1 MASPHLSP
9 HGSVTSLGGKQDL
22 VKLAIQ
28 ADPSRPHTQ
37 PLLLIV
43 SQSQHL
49 ANIIADVC
57 GQWGLHNAEQY
68 ALKYA
73 DQPPTVTLPSGKIG
87 YITEENRHK
96 LKNGDI
102 LRIALKPATQAKES
116 HEKIRSSRVEERRRA
131 IDELYMLS
139 KDYTFALEF
148 MKLNGISV
156 LMVMV
161 ENSQLMDDVEILQL
175 ASILGAFLEL
185 MEHSIV
191 SWDSL
196 TENFVK
202 KLINFVDK
210 SLKQRDYFRSG
221 VVSRSLSILE
231 SIVVNSPKFYETIA
245 KEVTVSSTV
254 PFLEKQDTSVKYSTL
269 AFINAMISKAADQEA
284 VLNDLR
290 EKRFNRMLNDHILTP
305 FQGHVPQE
313 IAHELYV
320 YQCHVMNLAERHMK
334 NRFIPGDPLME
345 DELRML
351 PARAFPE
358 EIARSSK
365 IPESLWKQLG
375 FLSGDPRAELC
386 DTPPGVLALHCMGYL
401 AKNKHDVFNQLLFG
415 HTDNQCPFAHASSM
429 LTRVLCQ
436 LFHVGEP
443 PSEIGYEFIPCLVW
457 ANDPFKDVYCIT
469 IQLLYKTWREMRA
482 SIHDL
487 EKVMAVVTKQ
497 ISIILQ
503 TGSSTLTTFDFF
515 KTRLFELSYKK
526 ITESEENSQLLE
538 EGVLKSKPV
547 QELCAEIR
555 PEIIQL
561 VREERLRHLVEGAS
575 FPKVR
580 RGRDRDQFFY
590 CRLSPNHKVIHF
602 GDYGGSQQPPLEAL
616 DKKIQVS
623 DMRLE
628 VGTTCPHAQAKKS
641 ANHNIF
647 SVFYEGEEHLD
658 FIAPNVTVFNIWID
672 GLSVLLGKSMQ
683 SRASTEDVETLLNMD
698 LKLRLLDIE
707 NINIPSQPPA
717 IPKEPADY
725 DFYYKLDN

>member
-1 MASPHLSP
+1 MASPHLSS
-9 HGSVTSLGGKQDL
+9 HGSVSSMGKQDM

-28 ADPSRPHTQ
+28 SDPSRPQTQ

-43 SQSQHL
+43 SQAQQL
-49 ANIIADVC
+49 AGIIADVC
-57 GQWGLHNAEQY
+57 GQWGLPNADQY

-73 DQPPTVTLPSGKIG
+73 DPFPNAIPSGKIG

-102 LRIALKPATQAKES
+102 LRIAFKPDTQAKES
-116 HEKIRSSRVEERRRA
+116 YEKVRSTNPDERRRA
-131 IDELYMLS
+131 IDELFLLS

-148 MKLNGISV
+148 IKLKGV
-156 LMVMV
+156 WLLMTMV
-161 ENSQLMDDVEILQL
+161 ETCQLTNDLEIVQL

-191 SWDSL
+191 SWDGLS
-196 TENFVK
+196 ENFVK

-210 SLKQRDYFRSG
+210 SLKQRESFRSS
-221 VVSRSLSILE
+221 VVSRSLGILE
-231 SIVVNSPKFYETIA
+231 SIVVNSPKFYQTIA
-245 KEVTVSSTV
+245 KEVSVSSTT
-254 PFLEKQDTSVKYSTL
+254 PFLNKQDKNVKYSTL
-269 AFINAMISKAADQEA
+269 AFINAMISKAANQES

-290 EKRFNRMLNDHILTP
+290 EKLFNRLLNDHILSF
-305 FQGHVPQE
+305 FQGLVPQE

-334 NRFIPGDPLME
+334 TPFIAGDPMME
-345 DELRML
+345 DDLRTL
-351 PARAFPE
+351 PVRAFPE
-358 EIARSSK
+358 EYARSSK
-365 IPESLWKQLG
+365 VSETMWKQLG
-375 FLSGDPRAELC
+375 FLSGDPRTELA
-386 DTPPGVLALHCMGYL
+386 DTPPGVLALQCMVYL
-401 AKNKHDVFNQLLFG
+401 AKTKHDVFTQLLFG
-415 HTDNQCPFAHASSM
+415 HTDNQCPFAHASAM
-429 LTRVLCQ
+429 LTKVLCQ
-436 LFHVGEP
+436 LFHVGEA
-443 PSEIGYEFIPCLVW
+443 PSEIGYEFIPCFVW
-457 ANDPFKDVYCIT
+457 AADPFKDVFCVT
-469 IQLLYKTWREMRA
+469 VQLLYKTWREMRA

-487 EKVMAVVTKQ
+487 EKVMAVVMKQ
-497 ISIILQ
+497 IGIILQ
-503 TGSSTLTTFDFF
+503 TSSTTLISFDVFR
-515 KTRLFELSYKK
+515 TRLFELSYKK

-561 VREERLRHLVEGAS
+561 VREERLRHLCEGAS
-575 FPKVR
+575 FPKIK

-590 CRLSPNHKVIHF
+590 CRLSPNHKVLHF
-602 GDYGGSQQPPLEAL
+602 GDYSGSQPPPLEAL

-628 VGTTCPHAQAKKS
+628 VGSNCPHAQAKKS
-641 ANHNIF
+641 ANQNIF
-647 SVFYEGEEHLD
+647 SLFYEGEEHLD
-658 FIAPNVTVFNIWID
+658 FIAPNETVFNIWID
-672 GLSVLLGKSMQ
+672 GLSVLLGKPMQ
-683 SRASTEDVETLLNMD
+683 SKASTEDVETLLNMD

-717 IPKEPADY
+717 IPKEPVDY

>member
-1 MASPHLSP
+1 MAVPHLTS
-9 HGSVTSLGGKQDL
+9 HASVTSLGKQDQ

-28 ADPSRPHTQ
+28 SDPSLPQTQ

-43 SQSQHL
+43 SQTQHL
-49 ANIIADVC
+49 ASIIVDVC
-57 GQWGLHNAEQY
+57 GQWGFHNPDNY

-73 DQPPTVTLPSGKIG
+73 DPPPNVAPSGKIG
-87 YITEENRHK
+87 YITEDNRQK

-102 LRIALKPATQAKES
+102 LRIALKPHIQAKES
-116 HEKIRSSRVEERRRA
+116 YERIRSQKLEERKRA
-131 IDELYMLS
+131 IDELFMLS

-148 MKLNGISV
+148 IKLNGISL
-156 LMVMV
+156 LMSMV
-161 ENSQLMDDVEILQL
+161 ENSQLVNDIEIMQL
-175 ASILGAFLEL
+175 ASILGAFLDL

-210 SLKQRDYFRSG
+210 SLKQREYFRAG
-221 VVSRSLSILE
+221 VVSRSLGILE
-231 SIVVNSPKFYETIA
+231 SIVVNSPRFYETIA
-245 KEVTVSSTV
+245 KEVSVSSPV
-254 PFLEKQDTSVKYSTL
+254 PFLEKQDTNVKFSTL
-269 AFINAMISKAADQEA
+269 AFINAMISKANNQES
-284 VLNDLR
+284 VLNELR
-290 EKRFNRMLNDHILTP
+290 ERRFNRLLLDHILNH
-305 FQGHVPQE
+305 FQGIVPQE

-320 YQCHVMNLAERHMK
+320 YQSHVMNLAERHMK
-334 NRFIPGDPLME
+334 TKFVTGDSDME
-345 DELRML
+345 EDLRLL
-351 PARAFPE
+351 PTRAFPDE
-358 EIARSSK
+358 YARGQK
-365 IPESLWKQLG
+365 IQENHWKQLG
-375 FLSGDPRAELC
+375 FLKGDPRAELAEA
-386 DTPPGVLALHCMGYL
+386 PPGVLALHCMIYL
-401 AKNKHDVFNQLLFG
+401 AKTKHDVFTQLLFA
-415 HTDNQCPFAHASSM
+415 HTDNQCPFAHASAM
-429 LTRVLCQ
+429 LTKVLCQ
-436 LFHVGEP
+436 LFRIGEP
-443 PSEIGYEFIPCLVW
+443 PSEIGYEFIPCFVW
-457 ANDPFKDVYCIT
+457 ASDPFKEIYCIT

-503 TGSSTLTTFDFF
+503 TGSSTLATFEVF
-515 KTRLFELSYKK
+515 KMRLFELSYKK

-547 QELCAEIR
+547 QELCGEIR

-561 VREERLRHLVEGAS
+561 VREERLRHLAEGAS
-575 FPKVR
+575 FPKIK

-590 CRLSPNHKVIHF
+590 CRLSPNHKVLHF
-602 GDYGGSQQPPLEAL
+602 GDSGGSQPPPLEAL

-628 VGTTCPHAQAKKS
+628 VGVSCPHAQAKKS
-641 ANHNIF
+641 ANQNIF
-647 SVFYEGEEHLD
+647 SLFYEGEEHLD
-658 FIAPNVTVFNIWID
+658 FIAPNETVFNIWID
-672 GLSVLLGKSMQ
+672 GLSVLLGKPMQ
-683 SRASTEDVETLLNMD
+683 SKASTEDVETLLNMD

>member
-1 MASPHLSP
+1 MASPHLSS
-9 HGSVTSLGGKQDL
+9 HGSVSSLGKQEQ

-28 ADPSRPHTQ
+28 SDPSRPQTQ

-43 SQSQHL
+43 SQSQQL
-49 ANIIADVC
+49 MSIIADVC
-57 GQWGLHNAEQY
+57 GQWGLPNAEQY

-73 DQPPTVTLPSGKIG
+73 DPPPNVAASGKIG

-102 LRIALKPATQAKES
+102 LRIALKPAIQAKES
-116 HEKIRSSRVEERRRA
+116 YEKIRSKKLDERRRA
-131 IDELYMLS
+131 IDELFGLS

-148 MKLNGISV
+148 IKLNGISL
-156 LMVMV
+156 LMSMV
-161 ENSQLMDDVEILQL
+161 ENSQLVNDLEIMQL

-210 SLKQRDYFRSG
+210 SLKQREYFRSG
-221 VVSRSLSILE
+221 VVSRSLGILE

-245 KEVTVSSTV
+245 KEMSVSSPM
-254 PFLEKQDTSVKYSTL
+254 PFLEKQDSNVKFSTL
-269 AFINAMISKAADQEA
+269 AFINAMISKAAHQEA
-284 VLNDLR
+284 VLNELR
-290 EKRFNRMLNDHILTP
+290 DKRFNHLLNDHILNTY
-305 FQGHVPQE
+305 QGMVPQE

-320 YQCHVMNLAERHMK
+320 YQSHVMNLAERHMK
-334 NRFIPGDPLME
+334 TRFVSGDPIME
-345 DELRML
+345 DELRTL
-351 PARAFPE
+351 PVQAFPDE
-358 EIARSSK
+358 YGRSSK
-365 IPESLWKQLG
+365 VPDTFWRQLG
-375 FLSGDPRAELC
+375 FTSGDPRAELSE
-386 DTPPGVLALHCMGYL
+386 TPPGVLALHCMIYL
-401 AKNKHDVFNQLLFG
+401 AKTKHDVFNQLLFG
-415 HTDNQCPFAHASSM
+415 HTDNQCPFAHASIM

-436 LFHVGEP
+436 LFRIGEP

-457 ANDPFKDVYCIT
+457 SSDPFKDVYCVT

-487 EKVMAVVTKQ
+487 EKVMTVVTKQ
-497 ISIILQ
+497 IGIILQ
-503 TGSSTLTTFDFF
+503 TGASTLASFDIFRS
-515 KTRLFELSYKK
+515 RLFELSYKK

-547 QELCAEIR
+547 QELCADIR

-561 VREERLRHLVEGAS
+561 VREERLRHLCEGAS
-575 FPKVR
+575 FPKIK

-590 CRLSPNHKVIHF
+590 CRLSPNHKVLHF
-602 GDYGGSQQPPLEAL
+602 GDYSGSQPPPLEAL

-623 DMRLE
+623 DMRLD
-628 VGTTCPHAQAKKS
+628 VGSTCPHAQAKKS
-641 ANHNIF
+641 ANQNIF
-647 SVFYEGEEHLD
+647 SLFYEGEEHLD
-658 FIAPNVTVFNIWID
+658 FIAPNETVFNIWID
-672 GLSVLLGKSMQ
+672 GLSVLLGKPMQ
-683 SRASTEDVETLLNMD
+683 SKASTEDVDTLLNMD

-707 NINIPSQPPA
+707 NIAIPSQPPA
-717 IPKEPADY
+717 IPKEPVDY